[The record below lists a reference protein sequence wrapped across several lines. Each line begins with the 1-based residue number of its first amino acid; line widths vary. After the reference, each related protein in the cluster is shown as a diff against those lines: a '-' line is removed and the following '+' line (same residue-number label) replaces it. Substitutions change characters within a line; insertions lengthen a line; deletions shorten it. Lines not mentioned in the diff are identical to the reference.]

1 MREKMIEALKA
12 HALGHIEKHKVNVEV
27 ILQKAVGIG
36 EHGDILTEAEKE
48 LKVIAEYDDQ
58 IEMLNKYFSDTFE
71 TPINFSEPLVD
82 GGLNDRLYTV
92 NVLDDQAKIMGTGVG
107 KSKKKAEQYACKD
120 TLINLK
126 IIE

>member
-48 LKVIAEYDDQ
+48 LKVIADYDDQ
-58 IEMLNKYFSDTFE
+58 LEMLNKYF
-71 TPINFSEPLVD
+71 
-82 GGLNDRLYTV
+82 TV
-92 NVLDDQAKIMGTGVG
+92 
-107 KSKKKAEQYACKD
+107 KD
-120 TLINLK
+120 PFKN
-126 IIE
+126 

>member
-58 IEMLNKYFSDTFE
+58 LEMLNKYF
-71 TPINFSEPLVD
+71 V
-82 GGLNDRLYTV
+82 V
-92 NVLDDQAKIMGTGVG
+92 
-107 KSKKKAEQYACKD
+107 KD
-120 TLINLK
+120 PFK
-126 IIE
+126 G